1 MSVSVELARVQDQVG
16 KRGAGAFLLTV
27 SEDGRPHVVAV
38 KVGWAGAALVMS
50 AGRSSVRNAGARP
63 GVSLLWPPADAGG
76 YSLIVDG
83 EAVAEPNPAGD
94 GGQVT
99 VAVSRAVLHRPSSGA
114 GAEAVTAASAA
125 GDADATACSSDC
137 VPLLRAR

>member
-1 MSVSVELARVQDQVG
+1 MSVSVELARVQDEVG

-38 KVGWAGAALVMS
+38 EVGWAGAALVMS

-83 EAVAEPNPAGD
+83 EAVAEANPAGD
-94 GGQVT
+94 GGRVT
-99 VAVSRAVLHRPSSGA
+99 IEVSRAVLHRPSLGE
-114 GAEAVTAASAA
+114 GVEAAPAVS
-125 GDADATACSSDC
+125 DLDATACGSDC
-137 VPLLRAR
+137 VPLLRRT